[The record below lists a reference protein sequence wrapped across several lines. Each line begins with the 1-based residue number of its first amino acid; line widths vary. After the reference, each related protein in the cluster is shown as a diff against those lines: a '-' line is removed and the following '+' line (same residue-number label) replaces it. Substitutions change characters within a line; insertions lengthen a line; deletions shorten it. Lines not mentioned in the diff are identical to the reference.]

1 MSNTS
6 YETHSEAQQSG
17 FAVERTSSGESELSS
32 SLTEANDSE
41 LVRTRINWKV
51 RIKNKMFWI
60 AVIPAV
66 LLLVQ
71 TVCSVFGI
79 ELDFGDLQD
88 KLLAVINALFAVLV
102 ILGIVV
108 DPTTDGLGD
117 SDRVMA
123 YEGPWADKEKEGKER
138 GGGNRPALF

>member
-1 MSNTS
+1 MNT
-6 YETHSEAQQSG
+6 
-17 FAVERTSSGESELSS
+17 
-32 SLTEANDSE
+32 
-41 LVRTRINWKV
+41 INWKV

-66 LLLVQ
+66 LLLAQ

-79 ELDFGDLQD
+79 ELDLGDLQD

-108 DPTTDGLGD
+108 DPTTEGVHD
-117 SDRVMA
+117 SDRAMS
-123 YEGPWADKEKEGKER
+123 YEEPWADKEKE
-138 GGGNRPALF
+138 

>member
-1 MSNTS
+1 MN
-6 YETHSEAQQSG
+6 A
-17 FAVERTSSGESELSS
+17 
-32 SLTEANDSE
+32 
-41 LVRTRINWKV
+41 INWKV

-108 DPTTDGLGD
+108 DPTTEGLGD
-117 SDRVMA
+117 SERAMA
-123 YEGPWADKEKEGKER
+123 YEEPWAD
-138 GGGNRPALF
+138 NPLCFDLC